1 MHPEDSISKLLLT
14 SHMAKEECK
23 GSRISKAQC
32 KQTLLHVEEKN
43 TAHSSRLLLSAASS
57 SSRLN
62 PNQIFELNYNAN
74 QDGQAERIGVKSEG
88 GKCDDDASRTCNSG
102 SSVQFV
108 MSQSAVNSE
117 IVAMVEESTINLT
130 FISMMSQH
138 SDPALVKSIKDA
150 ISRGVN
156 VAVYHS
162 ANPYVPLPD
171 DGELPEY
178 VQVIPMHGTKIWNVV
193 STLLGTFVDPMHS
206 NVTHSRFIVN
216 DTHAMFGGVDFN
228 KVCESE
234 SYIQNA
240 IKLSFEDPHN
250 GFVKKD
256 LNGILNHLRTSA
268 SLHEYEY
275 SLCLDGSFVG
285 TSTVCNSALRLITEI
300 INRAQKLIF
309 IENQYLQHREVLSA
323 IAKRQ
328 KEKPNLEIILVGNTD
343 FEINPYHPG
352 KCYRVLSSYANYVF
366 RKETRLGLDMLL
378 KSGCSYQ
385 YRTYQ
390 EKYTHNK
397 VFIADDVLVVGTFN
411 LHERSL
417 ELGNDIETGIV
428 LKNQESL
435 IDTYVKTTL
444 EATIALLWS

>member
-1 MHPEDSISKLLLT
+1 MSK
-14 SHMAKEECK
+14 ECQD
-23 GSRISKAQC
+23 RIKAG
-32 KQTLLHVEEKN
+32 KTLHVEEKH
-43 TAHSSRLLLSAASS
+43 TAHSSSLLSASS

-62 PNQIFELNYNAN
+62 PNQNFEMNYNAN
-74 QDGQAERIGVKSEG
+74 QDDQAEHIGVKSQRE
-88 GKCDDDASRTCNSG
+88 KCDDDARTCNSS

-117 IVAMVEESTINLT
+117 IIAMVEESTINLT

-162 ANPYVPLPD
+162 VNPYVPLPD
-171 DGELPEY
+171 DSELPEY
-178 VQVIPMHGTKIWNVV
+178 VQVIPMHGKRLWNVI

-228 KVCESE
+228 RVCESE

-250 GFVKKD
+250 GFVRKD
-256 LNGILNHLRTSA
+256 LNDILNHLRTNA

-323 IAKRQ
+323 IAKRK
-328 KEKPNLEIILVGNTD
+328 KEEPDLEIILVGNTD

-352 KCYRVLSSYANYVF
+352 KCCRVLSMYGNCVF
-366 RKETRLGLDMLL
+366 RKETRLGLEMLL

-390 EKYTHNK
+390 NKYTHNK

-417 ELGNDIETGIV
+417 ERGNDIETGIV

-435 IDTYVKTTL
+435 IDTYVKKTL
-444 EATIALLWS
+444 EATSALLWS

>member
-1 MHPEDSISKLLLT
+1 MKVQSLSTFLLQQVVSPSAAFTLGYVHSTSYTSSSSSALNAIRNLEDSQIKVLT
-14 SHMAKEECK
+14 SHIE
-23 GSRISKAQC
+23 
-32 KQTLLHVEEKN
+32 T
-43 TAHSSRLLLSAASS
+43 
-57 SSRLN
+57 
-62 PNQIFELNYNAN
+62 
-74 QDGQAERIGVKSEG
+74 
-88 GKCDDDASRTCNSG
+88 CDDDARTR
-102 SSVQFV
+102 SSSSTVEFV
-108 MSQSAVNSE
+108 MSQSVVNSE
-117 IVAMVEESTINLT
+117 IIAMVEEATINLT

-171 DGELPEY
+171 DDDVPDY
-178 VQVIPMHGTKIWNVV
+178 VQVIPMHGKRLFNFI

-206 NVTHSRFIVN
+206 NVTHSRFIAN

-228 KVCESE
+228 KVCESK

-240 IKLSFEDPHN
+240 IKVSFEDPHN
-250 GFVKKD
+250 GFVRND
-256 LNGILNHLRTSA
+256 LNAILNHLRTNA

-275 SLCLDGSFVG
+275 SSRLDSSFVG
-285 TSTVCNSALRLITEI
+285 TSTVCNSALRLITDI

-309 IENQYLQHREVLSA
+309 IENQYLQHREVFSA

-328 KEKPNLEIILVGNTD
+328 KEEPNLEIILVGNTD

-352 KCYRVLSSYANYVF
+352 KGCRVLSLYANYVF
-366 RKETRLGLDMLL
+366 RKETRLGLDMLS

-390 EKYTHNK
+390 NKYTHNK
-397 VFIADDVLVVGTFN
+397 VFIADDIIVVGTFN

-417 ELGNDIETGIV
+417 EVGNDVETGIV

-435 IDTYVKTTL
+435 IDTYVTKTV
-444 EATIALLWS
+444 EATTSALLWS